1 MQTTFTVTDLAC
13 GACADT
19 ISQAIRAIDPQA
31 QIVADPQTK
40 LVKIDSNLPATTLE
54 STIAAAG
61 YTIGK

>member
-1 MQTTFTVTDLAC
+1 MQTTFTVTDMAC

-19 ISQAIRAIDPQA
+19 ISQAIRSIDPQA

-40 LVKIDSNLPATTLE
+40 LVKIDSNLSATTLE

-61 YTIGK
+61 YNIGK